1 MGGKNSTQQGLN
13 VNEKTTLDIAV
24 TGVQGAGRSSLVKAL
39 RGLSDFDEDA
49 AEIGVKQPTFQP
61 VGYPHPAFPDVT
73 IWVLPGIGTPDF
85 KTEEYLQNV
94 NYSQYDFFII
104 VASEHFTIYD
114 IQLSHTIQKMK
125 KQFYY
130 VHSKMDARIKTEKQ
144 NPDFSEEAILQRV
157 RKYCLDNLVEAGID
171 PLQAFLISS
180 WYPDKYD
187 FPLLQ
192 RSLQNKI
199 EGLRKCILRPAALQ
213 DSENRSH
220 DRSAH
225 QSLNVLNI
233 AVTGVSGAGKSSF
246 VNSLRGLTDFD
257 EDAAPTDVIERTKEP
272 KGYPHPTFPHV
283 TIWDLPGI
291 GTSTFK
297 AEEYLEKVDYNQYNF
312 FIIVASNHFTEN
324 DVQLSHAIQKMGKRF
339 YYVCTKMDL
348 SIKNEKI
355 KPDFSEEATLQNVRK
370 CCRDHLVQAGIS
382 SPEIFLIS
390 SWYAEKYDFPHLQKI
405 IANEMEDFKKCAS
418 AVEKENHQSA
428 LGISWEHASGGQ
440 AEQATVGLSHCAIV
454 RFPGIGI
461 HYFLSKAAFISDLVK
476 LKVWMAQKSIEEV
489 KAEICQSLEALEN
502 TNLNIAITGVSGTGK
517 SSFVNALRGMTDFE
531 KDAAKVGCIETTKK
545 PKEYPHPTFPKVTL
559 WDLPGIG
566 TKKFQPKDYLETVNF
581 NKYDFFIIVSS
592 ERFTANDA
600 MLAEEIQK
608 REKKFYFVR
617 SKMDVSIAAEAMNPN
632 FDMDKTIEEIR
643 TYCCENLK
651 KEGETPP
658 RVFLVSRRDLKL
670 YDFPLLQETFENDLD
685 DLKKQTFIASLP
697 VFSKKVLKKKK
708 AAMEDLIWKVA
719 TKSCSIA
726 MIPLPGLSLVC
737 DLDILVSTM
746 KFFCQVF
753 GLDEDCLQ
761 RVAKLGDKNY
771 NVLKSAIKKSPLS
784 SEITPEFV
792 KGLLEKS
799 LLCSTV
805 KTAQI
810 VLDFI
815 PLLGYLAGGPSSF
828 ITTFHMLKKF
838 LRDLVEDAENVR
850 AKAAEP

>member
-157 RKYCLDNLVEAGID
+157 RKYCLDNLVEAGI
-171 PLQAFLISS
+171 
-180 WYPDKYD
+180 
-187 FPLLQ
+187 
-192 RSLQNKI
+192 
-199 EGLRKCILRPAALQ
+199 
-213 DSENRSH
+213 
-220 DRSAH
+220 
-225 QSLNVLNI
+225 
-233 AVTGVSGAGKSSF
+233 
-246 VNSLRGLTDFD
+246 
-257 EDAAPTDVIERTKEP
+257 
-272 KGYPHPTFPHV
+272 
-283 TIWDLPGI
+283 
-291 GTSTFK
+291 
-297 AEEYLEKVDYNQYNF
+297 
-312 FIIVASNHFTEN
+312 
-324 DVQLSHAIQKMGKRF
+324 
-339 YYVCTKMDL
+339 
-348 SIKNEKI
+348 
-355 KPDFSEEATLQNVRK
+355 
-370 CCRDHLVQAGIS
+370 S

-440 AEQATVGLSHCAIV
+440 AEQATVGLSHCMIAPSHEASLAHQHERLPAAFMTSPPFV
-454 RFPGIGI
+454 CRGDARHTGKGEVLQAVGGIGI

>member
-13 VNEKTTLDIAV
+13 VNEKNTLDIAV
-24 TGVQGAGRSSLVKAL
+24 TGVQGAGKSSLVNAL
-39 RGLSDFDEDA
+39 RGVSDFDEDA
-49 AEIGVKQPTFQP
+49 AETGVKQPTFQP
-61 VGYPHPAFPDVT
+61 VGYPHLAFPDVT
-73 IWVLPGIGTPDF
+73 IWVLPGIGAPDF
-85 KTEEYLQNV
+85 KLEEYLQNV

-104 VASEHFTIYD
+104 VASDRFTVYD
-114 IQLSHTIQKMK
+114 IQLSHAIQKMK
-125 KQFYY
+125 KPFYY
-130 VHSKMDARIKTEKQ
+130 VHSKMDARMKTEKL
-144 NPDFSEEAILQRV
+144 NPGFSEEATLQRV
-157 RKYCLDNLVEAGID
+157 RKYCLDNLVEAGIV

-199 EGLRKCILRPAALQ
+199 EELRKCILRPAALQ

-246 VNSLRGLTDFD
+246 VNSLRGLTDFA

-291 GTSTFK
+291 GTPTFK
-297 AEEYLEKVDYNQYNF
+297 AEDYLKKVNYSQYNF
-312 FIIVASNHFTEN
+312 FIIVASNHFTEH
-324 DVQLSHAIQKMGKRF
+324 DVQLSCAVQKMGKRF
-339 YYVCTKMDL
+339 YYLRSQMDV

-355 KPDFSEEATLQNVRK
+355 KPNFSEETALQKIRK
-370 CCRDHLVQAGIS
+370 YCLDNLAQAGIS
-382 SPEIFLIS
+382 STQVFLIS
-390 SWYAEKYDFPHLQKI
+390 SCYRDKYDFPHLRRVLE
-405 IANEMEDFKKCAS
+405 NEMEDFEKRAS
-418 AVEKENHQSA
+418 AVEEENRES
-428 LGISWEHASGGQ
+428 SM
-440 AEQATVGLSHCAIV
+440 V
-454 RFPGIGI
+454 RFPRIGI
-461 HYFLSKAAFISDLVK
+461 HYFLAKVAFVSDLVK
-476 LKVWMAQKSIEEV
+476 LKVWMAQKSVEEV
-489 KAEICQSLEALEN
+489 KAEMCQELESLEN
-502 TNLNIAITGVSGTGK
+502 TKLNIAVTGGSGTGK
-517 SSFVNALRGMTDFE
+517 SSFVNALRGMTDY
-531 KDAAKVGCIETTKK
+531 DAGAAKTGSVETTMNTN
-545 PKEYPHPTFPKVTL
+545 EYPHPLFPNVTL
-559 WDLPGIG
+559 WDLPGVG

-581 NKYDFFIIVSS
+581 SKYDFFIIVSS
-592 ERFTANDA
+592 ERFTVNDA

-617 SKMDVSIAAEAMNPN
+617 SKMDVSIASEAKNPN

-643 TYCCENLK
+643 TYCCEHLK
-651 KEGETPP
+651 KEGEDPP
-658 RVFLVSRRDLKL
+658 KVFLISRQDLSS

-685 DLKKQTFIASLP
+685 DLKRQTFIASLP

-761 RVAKLGDKNY
+761 RVAKLGKKDY

-838 LRDLVEDAENVR
+838 LRDLVEDAENVQ

>member
-1 MGGKNSTQQGLN
+1 MGGKNSIQQGLN
-13 VNEKTTLDIAV
+13 ADEKTTLDIAV

-39 RGLSDFDEDA
+39 RGLLIFDEAA
-49 AEIGVKQPTFQP
+49 AEIGVKQPAVKP

-73 IWVLPGIGTPDF
+73 IWDLPGIGTPDF
-85 KTEEYLQNV
+85 EIEEYLQNV
-94 NYSQYDFFII
+94 NHSQYDFFII

-114 IQLSHTIQKMK
+114 IQLSHAIQKMK

-130 VHSKMDARIKTEKQ
+130 VHSKMDARIETQKQ
-144 NPDFSEEAILQRV
+144 NPEFSEEATLQRV
-157 RKYCLDNLVEAGID
+157 RKYCLDTLVETGIV

-199 EGLRKCILRPAALQ
+199 EGLRKCILRPA
-213 DSENRSH
+213 ENRSP

-246 VNSLRGLTDFD
+246 VNSLRGLSDFD
-257 EDAAPTDVIERTKEP
+257 EDAAPTDVIEERKEP

-283 TIWDLPGI
+283 IIWDLPGI

-297 AEEYLEKVDYNQYNF
+297 AEDYLKKVNYSQYNF
-312 FIIVASNHFTEN
+312 FIVVASNHFTEH
-324 DVQLSHAIQKMGKRF
+324 DAQLSRAVQKMGKRF
-339 YYVCTKMDL
+339 YYLRSQVDV

-355 KPDFSEEATLQNVRK
+355 KPNFNEEATLQKIRK
-370 CCRDHLVQAGIS
+370 YCLDNLVQAGIS
-382 SPEIFLIS
+382 STEVFLIS
-390 SWYAEKYDFPHLQKI
+390 SYYREKYDFPHLREI
-405 IANEMEDFKKCAS
+405 LENEMEDFEKRAS
-418 AVEKENHQSA
+418 AVGNESRKS
-428 LGISWEHASGGQ
+428 S
-440 AEQATVGLSHCAIV
+440 IV
-454 RFPGIGI
+454 QFPRIGI
-461 HYFLSKAAFISDLVK
+461 HCFLANADFISDLVK
-476 LKVWMAQKSIEEV
+476 LKVWVAQKSIEEV
-489 KAEICQSLEALEN
+489 KAEMCQSVDQSISLNWHNEMYQELESIEN
-502 TNLNIAITGVSGTGK
+502 TKLNIAVTGASGTGK
-517 SSFVNALRGMTDFE
+517 SSFVNALRNMTDHE
-531 KDAAKVGCIETTKK
+531 DGAAKTGSVETTMNTDG
-545 PKEYPHPTFPKVTL
+545 YPHPLFPNVTL
-559 WDLPGIG
+559 WDLPGVG
-566 TKKFQPKDYLETVNF
+566 TKKFQPKNYLETVNF
-581 NKYDFFIIVSS
+581 SKYDFFIIVSS
-592 ERFTANDA
+592 ERFTVNDA

-608 REKKFYFVR
+608 REKKFYYVR

-632 FDMDKTIEEIR
+632 FDRDQTIEAIR

-658 RVFLVSRRDLKL
+658 RVFLVSRRDLSL
-670 YDFPLLQETFENDLD
+670 YDFPLLQEAFENDLD
-685 DLKKQTFIASLP
+685 DLKRHAFISSLP
-697 VFSKKVLKKKK
+697 VFSKKIIKKKK

-719 TKSCSIA
+719 TKSCTIA
-726 MIPLPGLSLVC
+726 MVPLPGLSLIC

-746 KFFCQVF
+746 KFFCMVF
-753 GLDEDCLQ
+753 CLDEDCLH
-761 RVAKLGDKNY
+761 RVAKLGKKDY
-771 NVLKSAIKKSPLS
+771 DVLKWAIKKSPLS
-784 SEITPEFV
+784 SEITAEFV
-792 KGLLEKS
+792 KGHLEES

-815 PLLGYLAGGPSSF
+815 PLLGFLAGGPSSF

-838 LRDLVEDAENVR
+838 LKDLVEDAENVW